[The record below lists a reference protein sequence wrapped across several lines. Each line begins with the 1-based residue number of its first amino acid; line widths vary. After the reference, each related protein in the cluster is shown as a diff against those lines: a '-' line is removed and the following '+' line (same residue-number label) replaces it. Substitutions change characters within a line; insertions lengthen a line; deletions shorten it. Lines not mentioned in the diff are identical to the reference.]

1 MIELGKYNRLRA
13 VRQTDNGVYLTDQ
26 EASRE
31 VLLPNKFIPD
41 GLYEDDILKVFV
53 FKDSEDRITA
63 TTMKPKI
70 MLGEFALLQVRDV
83 NNYGAFLDW
92 GMDKDLLVPFKEQPG
107 RMSPGNW
114 YMVHLYLDRETE
126 RLVASGRYQKFL
138 QKDNIDLRDGQQVNL
153 LIDDRTDLGVNAII
167 NHRYRGLLYENEI
180 FEKINRGDLKKGYV
194 KKVREDGKV
203 DVTLQPLGY
212 AKVEPNAVR
221 ILEQLRANK
230 GFLPL
235 TDKSDPEV
243 IAEMLAM
250 SKKTYKKAV
259 GALYRERLVRLEL
272 DGIYLVGEKEN
283 RLGSNKHR

>member
-259 GALYRERLVRLEL
+259 GALYRERLVRLEP